1 MKKIILPVLALILLG
16 ACKDKEDGNDETYN
30 VPSTYNFNNVSYEG
44 QIQRQDMLEEL
55 SAYIKT
61 SHTVGTS
68 VSAQTMKDMFANR
81 NNPFNDANLNASSK
95 DLQSKTFPL
104 DTTDYINL
112 FDSIAKYSGQAGGS
126 NGTPGIVSNGTR
138 SILCDANGQE
148 YVQLVEKGLMGA
160 TFFYQAASVYLTDDK
175 IGDAVDNI
183 TVTPGKGTDKEHHFD
198 EAFGYFG
205 APIDF
210 PTNSSDA
217 RFWAKYSNGRDALIQ
232 TNKIMDAFL
241 KGRAAISNNDKTA
254 QNDAVSEIKSQWEK
268 ISAATALYYINSGI
282 TNIADDAERNHA
294 LSEGLMFIEALKYND
309 EKTITNTEID
319 EVLAKIGDNLY
330 NVTVQDLTNARTQLA
345 AIYGWTA
352 IQTQF

>member
-1 MKKIILPVLALILLG
+1 MKKIILPVLALVLLG
-16 ACKDKEDGNDETYN
+16 ACKDKDDETYN

-81 NNPFNDANLNASSK
+81 NNPFADATLNAASK
-95 DLQSKTFPL
+95 SLQSKTFGL
-104 DTTDYINL
+104 DTAAYIEL
-112 FDSIAKYSGQAGGS
+112 FDSIAKYSGVDNGG
-126 NGTPGIVSNGTR
+126 NGKPGIVSNGTR

-160 TFFYQAASVYLTDDK
+160 TFYYQATSIYLTDDK
-175 IGDAVDNI
+175 IGEAVDNS
-183 TVTPGKGTDKEHHFD
+183 TVTPGKGTDREHHFD

-205 APIDF
+205 APKDF
-210 PTNSSDA
+210 PSNTTGN
-217 RFWAKYSNGRDALIQ
+217 RFWAKYSVGRDALIQ

-241 KGRAAISNNDKTA
+241 KGRAAISNNDITA
-254 QNDAVSEIKSQWEK
+254 QNDAVAEIKSQWEK

-294 LSEGLMFIEALKYND
+294 LSEALMFIEALRYNN
-309 EKTITNTEID
+309 ETTITNTEID